1 VCEIMDDRTLQYLIR
16 SANQIGLEG
25 DYVERVIL
33 PDKATLSITDTIFI
47 INNSNLPKSATEG

>member
-1 VCEIMDDRTLQYLIR
+1 MDDRTLQYLIR